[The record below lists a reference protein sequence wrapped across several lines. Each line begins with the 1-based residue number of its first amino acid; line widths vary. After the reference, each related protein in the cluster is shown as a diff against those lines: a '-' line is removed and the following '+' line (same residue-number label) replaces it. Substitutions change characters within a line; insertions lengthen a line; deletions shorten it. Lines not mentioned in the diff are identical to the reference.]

1 MRFCIWLVSE
11 HLEPVT
17 CMIAYCQHIAF
28 FLVLYTDTARCTQ
41 YTLPPTMVPDSIVVG
56 SVSPSGGTL
65 RTSENITLVQ
75 LYCGL
80 SGIPPPSVTW
90 LGPGGIPLMMGYG
103 YSVMETD
110 SFSLLTISNYNVDV
124 DAGQYS
130 CLAEN
135 IGGQQTCS
143 VTLGPCNCVIGE
155 WSEVSSYPVKRL

>member
-1 MRFCIWLVSE
+1 
-11 HLEPVT
+11 
-17 CMIAYCQHIAF
+17 
-28 FLVLYTDTARCTQ
+28 
-41 YTLPPTMVPDSIVVG
+41 MVPDSDTVVG
-56 SVSPSGGTL
+56 SVSPSGATL
-65 RTSENITLVQ
+65 LTSKNITQVQ

-90 LGPGGIPLMMGYG
+90 LGPDGSTLMGSW

-110 SFSLLTISNYNVDV
+110 SFSMLTISNYNVDV

-143 VTLGPCNCVIGE
+143 VTLGPCNCMIGE

>member
-1 MRFCIWLVSE
+1 MRFCIWLVS
-11 HLEPVT
+11 EPVT

-28 FLVLYTDTARCTQ
+28 FLVLFTDTARCTQ
-41 YTLPPTMVPDSIVVG
+41 YTLIPTVVPDSDTVVG
-56 SVSPSGGTL
+56 SVSPSGATL
-65 RTSENITLVQ
+65 LTSENITQVQ

-90 LGPGGIPLMMGYG
+90 LGPNGSPLMLGLR

-110 SFSLLTISNYNVDV
+110 SFSMLTISNYNVDV

-130 CLAEN
+130 CLAGN